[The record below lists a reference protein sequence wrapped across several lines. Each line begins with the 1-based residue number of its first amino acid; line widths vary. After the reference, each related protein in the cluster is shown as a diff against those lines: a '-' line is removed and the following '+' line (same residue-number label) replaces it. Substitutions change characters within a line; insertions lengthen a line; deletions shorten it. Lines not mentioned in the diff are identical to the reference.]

1 MRLLALIAA
10 VFLFLLLMDTPAGAF
25 KVGRDANGKVIV
37 FDNDYLDRRFGRTW
51 VPGRGAIAVDERA
64 RDSEEQPNAA
74 KPNRPLASAISRAGS
89 PRKAAALRLAETGRT
104 SLQNGQPQNA
114 VYYFEKALGVDASP
128 FMHFYLARAYYELAE
143 YQRSARFLE
152 VAESLL
158 SAEPQWRAELESLR
172 RELTAAQPA
181 PTQAAGW

>member
-10 VFLFLLLMDTPAGAF
+10 VFFLLLAGAPAGAF
-25 KVGRDANGKVIV
+25 KVGRDENGKVIV

-51 VPGRGAIAVDERA
+51 VPGKGGNAGDERF
-64 RDSEEQPNAA
+64 RNSEEQPNGA

-89 PRKAAALRLAETGRT
+89 PRQAAALRLAEIGRI
-104 SLQNGQPQNA
+104 SLQSGQHQKA
-114 VYYFEKALGVDASP
+114 VYYFEKALGLDASP

-143 YQRSARFLE
+143 YQPSARFLE

-158 SAEPQWRAELESLR
+158 SGQPEWRAELESLR
-172 RELTAAQPA
+172 RELTAAHPA
-181 PTQAAGW
+181 LTQAAGW